1 MTMNT
6 TTRFLSRRFPLVLL
20 AAAVVLAGG
29 CEKEEEP
36 LTLAGLTG
44 GESLYVERMVLLER
58 AKTVALV
65 DRVAGDALLDSLA
78 AAWGDSSLQET
89 MTGVPSE
96 PLRAA
101 NVAQLLRRII
111 AVEQESL
118 KTTSGLDRLSLPLS
132 DPPPLPAEEE
142 PEP

>member
-1 MTMNT
+1 MTINT
-6 TTRFLSRRFPLVLL
+6 TTRFLSRRFSLVLL

-36 LTLAGLTG
+36 LTLAGLTS

-89 MTGVPSE
+89 LAGAPSD

-101 NVAQLLRRII
+101 DVAQLLSRII

-118 KTTSGLDRLSLPLS
+118 KTSSGLDRLALPLS